1 MTSVSALKNS
11 EHRLA
16 VQRATLQHVDAA
28 ARANATALASEETSA
43 RGLEGQVQGTLNGVN
58 GQLAAAVAQQ
68 EAEQQAAAQRAA
80 AAQAAQAAALSTS
93 TPASSASTSGRS
105 TLASASG
112 VDPVSS
118 TSASSTSASSAPV
131 SNVVVGS
138 GSGSSAVQAAQGAL
152 GVPYRWAGASLSGF
166 DCSGLT
172 MWAWSHAGVS
182 LPHSAEAQYQSIA
195 HVSLSALQPG
205 DLIFYADGGYIFHV
219 VMYAGGGQVIQAED
233 FGTVVRYTPIPGGA
247 RRGRPQQPP
256 PREPRSIRAG
266 VHRAAAEAEV
276 EPVLG
281 RALSVG
287 AWIANVPPAW
297 AVPCGSGCPV
307 LRSRRVAV
315 LPLHV
320 HSPSG
325 RRATLPGIHDEGTMT
340 SRPSHR
346 D

>member
-1 MTSVSALKNS
+1 MQQTYLQAASGDLVTSVSALKNS

-43 RGLEGQVQGTLNGVN
+43 RSLEGQVQGTLNGVN
-58 GQLAAAVAQQ
+58 GQLATAVAQQ

-93 TPASSASTSGRS
+93 TPASSASASTSARS
-105 TLASASG
+105 TLASAS
-112 VDPVSS
+112 
-118 TSASSTSASSAPV
+118 SSTSASSAPV

-138 GSGSSAVQAAQGAL
+138 GNGSSAVQAAQGAL
-152 GVPYRWAGASLSGF
+152 GVPYHWAGASLSGF

-182 LPHSAEAQYQSIA
+182 LPHSAEAQYQSIS

-205 DLIFYADGGYIFHV
+205 DLIFYADGGYIYHV

-247 RRGRPQQPP
+247 YAAGRP
-256 PREPRSIRAG
+256 
-266 VHRAAAEAEV
+266 
-276 EPVLG
+276 
-281 RALSVG
+281 
-287 AWIANVPPAW
+287 
-297 AVPCGSGCPV
+297 
-307 LRSRRVAV
+307 
-315 LPLHV
+315 
-320 HSPSG
+320 
-325 RRATLPGIHDEGTMT
+325 
-340 SRPSHR
+340 
-346 D
+346 